1 MNAAC
6 LQLRVDLCQ
15 REDNSKRALRLA
27 ESATEMDAEIL
38 VFPELFLTGF
48 CYDPSAQDSL
58 PFHSLNPFMQ
68 LAKKQGCLI
77 IGSIISGRYNLGFC
91 LDGEEIQLRPKIHPF
106 DLEKS
111 HFEGGD
117 FIAPIIT
124 KLGSIGLE
132 ICYDLRFP
140 EVARSLSLQG
150 ADILVTVGQFPA
162 ARLSHW
168 HTLCLARAIEN
179 QIPHIACNWAQAG
192 GSMIIDAWGNVLA
205 EAGQDEMAIAG
216 KIDLDRRDHF
226 RQEVTCFADRRPE
239 IY

>member
-1 MNAAC
+1 MLAAC

-15 REDNSKRALRLA
+15 REDNAGRALALA
-27 ESATEMDAEIL
+27 RSAIEKGAEIL

-48 CYDPSAQDSL
+48 CYNPSAQDSP
-58 PFHSLNPFMQ
+58 PFHSLDPLMA
-68 LAKKQGCLI
+68 LAKEQSCLI
-77 IGSIISGRYNLGFC
+77 IGSIISGRYNLGFS
-91 LDGEEIQLRPKIHPF
+91 LDGEEMHLRPKIHPF

-124 KLGSIGLE
+124 KFGSIGLE

-140 EVARSLSLQG
+140 EVARSLALQG
-150 ADILVTVGQFPA
+150 ADVLITVGEFPA
-162 ARLSHW
+162 ARLAHW
-168 HTLCLARAIEN
+168 HALCIARAIEN
-179 QIPHIACNWAQAG
+179 QIPHIACNWSQAG
-192 GSMIIDAWGNVLA
+192 GSVIIDARGNVLA
-205 EAGQDEMAIAG
+205 EAGQDEETIIG
-216 KIDLDRRDHF
+216 EIDLKQRDKF